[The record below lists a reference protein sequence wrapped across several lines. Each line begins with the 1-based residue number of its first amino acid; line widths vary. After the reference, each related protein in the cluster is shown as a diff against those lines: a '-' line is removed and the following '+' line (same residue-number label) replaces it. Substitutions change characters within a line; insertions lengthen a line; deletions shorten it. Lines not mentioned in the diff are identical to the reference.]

1 MEGDA
6 VTPETAVI
14 TDAPLATAEQAV
26 PEAAALAAES
36 EALFGV
42 IGGKKRTASG
52 ADIETGPPG
61 FTRMQGKEAA
71 EFDIGSDED
80 DPEIAKLHAIVE
92 KAQKDLDNAKLQ
104 KEKEK
109 AASSSRETAA
119 LPQGM
124 SLPKV
129 RVHPEGDDMKTV
141 METMQQMMAQVHAL
155 SKDLNDM
162 RA

>member
-1 MEGDA
+1 MADGNTHASVSGADILVEGDA

-14 TDAPLATAEQAV
+14 TDAPLATAEQEI
-26 PEAAALAAES
+26 PEAAAPAAES

-104 KEKEK
+104 KEK
-109 AASSSRETAA
+109 
-119 LPQGM
+119 L
-124 SLPKV
+124 
-129 RVHPEGDDMKTV
+129 
-141 METMQQMMAQVHAL
+141 
-155 SKDLNDM
+155 
-162 RA
+162 